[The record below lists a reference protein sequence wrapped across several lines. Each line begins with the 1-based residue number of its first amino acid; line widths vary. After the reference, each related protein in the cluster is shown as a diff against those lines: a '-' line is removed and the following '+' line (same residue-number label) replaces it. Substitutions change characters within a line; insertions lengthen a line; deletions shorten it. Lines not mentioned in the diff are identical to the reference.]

1 MLTECNATFGS
12 RHSFVAC
19 EKFATCIIFAATM
32 TMTQSCPLPHSG
44 SEYQQKIITS
54 QRTVIRHFDVTLCFA
69 VDRRIQKKKK
79 QQKQT
84 HSRLFLHTFITH
96 KVCPQRPSDMYA
108 TFFHFS
114 ISLSLSLT
122 CVHYSFMLWLER
134 QADKEQQK
142 LQKAVRGNTAQEIR

>member
-69 VDRRIQKKKK
+69 VDRRIQKKNSRNRPTVVSFS
-79 QQKQT
+79 T
-84 HSRLFLHTFITH
+84 HLLHTRFAPSVPATCMRLFFLFL
-96 KVCPQRPSDMYA
+96 DL
-108 TFFHFS
+108 
-114 ISLSLSLT
+114 SLSLSHLCSLLFYALARAT
-122 CVHYSFMLWLER
+122 S
-134 QADKEQQK
+134 
-142 LQKAVRGNTAQEIR
+142 